1 MAMDVNKYKN
11 KLRGNSPR
19 FNLVPFID
27 VVFTILI
34 FLMVT
39 SSFQAAADQTQST
52 SGKPQVTQ
60 SSGTSQYY
68 LIPVAGLHKVTV
80 NGQDMSSYIR
90 NGSIAV
96 HTRVIDEGELIIRP
110 KNGEIIITTPS
121 GFPVDK
127 AVTTPNQ

>member
-1 MAMDVNKYKN
+1 MALDVNRYRN
-11 KLRGNSPR
+11 KVRKNSPR
-19 FNLVPFID
+19 FNMVPFID

-39 SSFQAAADQTQST
+39 SSFHAADQAQSA

-60 SSGTSQYY
+60 TGGTSEYY

-90 NGSIAV
+90 NGAIAV
-96 HTRVIDEGELIIRP
+96 HTNVIDGGEITIRP

-127 AVTTPNQ
+127 AVAAPS

>member
-1 MAMDVNKYKN
+1 MVLDVNRYRN
-11 KLRGNSPR
+11 KVKKNSPK
-19 FNLVPFID
+19 FNMVPFID

-39 SSFQAAADQTQST
+39 SSFGAAADQTQST

-60 SSGTSQYY
+60 SSGTSEYY
-68 LIPVAGLHKVTV
+68 LVPVAGLKKVTV

-96 HTRVIDEGELIIRP
+96 HTRVIDEGELVIKA

-121 GFPVDK
+121 GFPIDK
-127 AVTTPNQ
+127 AVSVPNQ

>member
-1 MAMDVNKYKN
+1 MVLDVNRYRN
-11 KLRGNSPR
+11 KVRKNSPK
-19 FNLVPFID
+19 FNMVPFID

-39 SSFQAAADQTQST
+39 SSFGAAADQTQST

-60 SSGTSQYY
+60 SSGTSEYY
-68 LIPVAGLHKVTV
+68 LVPVAGLRKVTV

-96 HTRVIDEGELIIRP
+96 HTKVIDGGELVI
-110 KNGEIIITTPS
+110 KAKTGEIIITTPS

-127 AVTTPNQ
+127 AVAVPNQ

>member
-1 MAMDVNKYKN
+1 MDVSRYKT
-11 KLRGNSPR
+11 KLRKNNPR
-19 FNLVPFID
+19 FNMVPFID

-39 SSFQAAADQTQST
+39 SSFSAASHTQSD

-60 SSGTSQYY
+60 SSGASEYY
-68 LIPVAGLHKVTV
+68 LVPVAGLKKVVV

-90 NGSIAV
+90 NGAIAV
-96 HTRVIDEGELIIRP
+96 HTNVIDEGEMIIRS

-121 GFPVDK
+121 GFPADK
-127 AVTTPNQ
+127 AVATPNTT

>member
-1 MAMDVNKYKN
+1 MALDVNKYRN
-11 KLRGNSPR
+11 KLKDNNPR
-19 FNLVPFID
+19 FNMVPFID

-39 SSFQAAADQTQST
+39 SSFAASDQTQSA

-60 SSGTSQYY
+60 SSGPSEYY
-68 LIPVAGLHKVTV
+68 LIPVAGLKTVTV

-96 HTRVIDEGELIIRP
+96 HTTVIDQGEITIKP
-110 KNGEIIITTPS
+110 KDGTIIITTPL

-127 AVTTPNQ
+127 AVSIPKQ